1 MIGRFLQDLRY
12 ARRSLVQSPGFTIV
26 AVAILI
32 LGIGANATI
41 FTLVNGLFFKP
52 PGGIGD
58 PGGLVR
64 VNAYS
69 KDQADRWWSHPDYV
83 FYRDGNQALAGLA
96 AYSPGNVP
104 MTAATGERPLR
115 VEVSLVSANFFDVLR
130 VRMAAGRGFLAGEGA
145 VPGQAAVAVVSHGF
159 FQRVLGERPEAVGST
174 LRLNGH
180 PVTIVGVA
188 PRELRSVSP
197 VEEAPDAWVPLTM
210 QPVLLPSESDW
221 LNRVEDQEV
230 TWLQVLGRLK
240 PGVPR
245 EAAQASLNVLAA
257 AFAKEFA
264 DWAPEGQGIELLP
277 SFQYDSETRGQLA
290 RFAELLLAVVGL
302 VLLVASANVAI
313 LLLAR
318 ATARRKDFGVRVALG
333 ASRRQIVSQ
342 MLAESLLLALAGGAG
357 GYLLAFW
364 TADLASRAFPFDF
377 ATGFAPDGRV
387 LGVTLAVA
395 TAAAVLFGLAPALQA
410 ARADVVSLIKR
421 GDPGS
426 GRSRPLEALVV
437 VQVALSI
444 VLVAGAAVFVRSLR
458 AAESVDLGFAT
469 ENRLLVE
476 VDLGNHGYKEEAV
489 AGFMGRVVE
498 RTSALPG
505 IRRVSTLLMTP
516 FGGSWRTSYGEDEG
530 AQAGI
535 ELSVNGV
542 GPGYFEA
549 IGIPLVAGRGF
560 GAQDRNGSPRVAI
573 INEALAG
580 KLWPGRS
587 AVGQTLE
594 WRNGPITVV
603 GVARDA
609 VYHQLGEDP
618 VFYVYLPI
626 LQAGWKSFYLL
637 AETAGDPA
645 RLIRPV
651 EDAFH
656 AIDPEV
662 TILQTLTMQD
672 VVERRLGRYRVSAI
686 LVTLFAA
693 LALTLAAVGL
703 YGTLSY
709 LVAQSRRAIGVR
721 MALGAQVPRIVRSVV
736 IRGLVL
742 SGVGIGL
749 GIAAAW
755 AASRL
760 VAGLV
765 YGIDPRDPATFLLV
779 PVVLVAVACLASSLP
794 ALRAS
799 RVDPVDV
806 LK

>member
-1 MIGRFLQDLRY
+1 MIGSFLQDLRY
-12 ARRSLVQSPGFTIV
+12 ARRSLAQSPGFTAV
-26 AVAILI
+26 AVAILV

-52 PGGIGD
+52 PGGIGE

-64 VNAYS
+64 VDAYS
-69 KDQADRWWSHPDYV
+69 EGQPSRWWSHPDYA
-83 FYRDGNQALAGLA
+83 FYREGNRVFSGLI
-96 AYSPGNVP
+96 AYSPDNMP
-104 MTAATGERPLR
+104 MTAATGDRPLR

-130 VRMAAGRGFLAGEGA
+130 VRLAAGRGFLAGEGA

-159 FQRVLGERPEAVGST
+159 FQRVLGGGPDAVGST

-180 PVTIVGVA
+180 PFTVVGVA

-197 VEEAPDAWVPLTM
+197 VEEAPDVWVPLTM
-210 QPVLLPSESDW
+210 QPLLLPSESDW
-221 LNRVEDQEV
+221 LNRVEDLEV
-230 TWLQVLGRLK
+230 AWLQVLGRLR
-240 PGVPR
+240 PGVPL
-245 EAAQASLNVLAA
+245 EAAQANMDVLAA
-257 AFAKEFA
+257 AFAREFP
-264 DWAPEGQGIELLP
+264 DWTEKGQGIELLP
-277 SFQYDSETRGQLA
+277 SFQYHSEIRGQLA
-290 RFAELLLAVVGL
+290 RLAGLLLAVVGL

-342 MLAESLLLALAGGAG
+342 VLAEGLLLALAGGAG

-377 ATGFAPDGRV
+377 ATGFAPDVRV

-395 TAAAVLFGLAPALQA
+395 MAAAVLFGLAPALQA
-410 ARADVVSLIKR
+410 ARADVVSLIKL

-444 VLVAGAAVFVRSLR
+444 VLVTGAALFVRSLR

-469 ENRLLVE
+469 DNRLLVE
-476 VDLGNHGYKEEAV
+476 VDLGNHGYNEEAV
-489 AGFMGRVVE
+489 AIFMSRVVE

-516 FGGSWRTSYGEDEG
+516 FGGAWRTSYGEDEG
-530 AQAGI
+530 AQAGL
-535 ELSVNGV
+535 ELSMNGV

-549 IGIPLVAGRGF
+549 MGIPLVAGRGF
-560 GAQDRNGSPRVAI
+560 GPQDRNGSPRVAI
-573 INEALAG
+573 VNEALAER
-580 KLWPGRS
+580 LWPGRS

-594 WRNGPITVV
+594 LRDPATVI
-603 GVARDA
+603 GVARNA
-609 VYHQLGEDP
+609 VYHELGEAP
-618 VFYVYLPI
+618 VLFVYLPT
-626 LQAGWKSFYLL
+626 LQTGWKSFFLL
-637 AETAGDPA
+637 AETSGDPTG
-645 RLIRPV
+645 LMRPV

-662 TILQTLTMQD
+662 TILQTTTMKD

-693 LALTLAAVGL
+693 LALILAAVGL

-721 MALGAQVPRIVRSVV
+721 MTLGAPVQRIVRSVV
-736 IRGLVL
+736 LRGLVL

-749 GIAAAW
+749 GIASAW

-765 YGIDPRDPATFLLV
+765 YGVDPRDPVTFLLV
-779 PVVLVAVACLASSLP
+779 PVILVAVACLASSLP

-799 RVDPVDV
+799 RVDPVEV